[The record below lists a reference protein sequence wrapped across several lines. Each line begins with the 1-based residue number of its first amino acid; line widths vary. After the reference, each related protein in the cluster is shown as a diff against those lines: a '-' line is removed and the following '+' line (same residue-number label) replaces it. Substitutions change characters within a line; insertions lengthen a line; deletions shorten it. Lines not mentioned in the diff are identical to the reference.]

1 MKLYLYNMKAVKDD
15 IELKKKFSKLFPHA
29 VINNDLKKYA
39 DSPVILK
46 KVEEAKKF
54 LANFGYK

>member
-1 MKLYLYNMKAVKDD
+1 MKATKDNTE
-15 IELKKKFSKLFPHA
+15 IKKIFSKLFPHV

-39 DSPVILK
+39 DSPVVRK
-46 KVEEAKKF
+46 KVEEARKF